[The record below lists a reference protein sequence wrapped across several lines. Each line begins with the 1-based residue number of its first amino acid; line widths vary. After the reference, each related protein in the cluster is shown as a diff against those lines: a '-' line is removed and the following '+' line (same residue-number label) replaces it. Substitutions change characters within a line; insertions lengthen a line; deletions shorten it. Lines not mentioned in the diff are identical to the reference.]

1 MASNIPANLTAPI
14 FTFDVQSGGNFE
26 AETRFIVLGHG
37 LPAGTLPEGGIA
49 LCNTKHDARLLVGAG
64 SMLESMFLAAR
75 RNAPTQEIWIGR
87 VADTGTAEIRTIT
100 VGTVPADGGQGVLQI
115 AGETISIEIAAG
127 ATANAVAS
135 AIAAAINGYYN
146 SLKGYS
152 LPFTATVSTNV
163 VTITARHKGTYA
175 AGIDIYIPVLDA
187 INAFNGVLTFAT
199 ATPGA
204 GVPSLTNVLAAM
216 NDDPFEIIVSAF
228 GDATS
233 LGLLDT
239 FLNEVSGRWS
249 YAQQIYGHAF
259 YPKTDTSSN
268 LASFALARDT
278 WHLSMI
284 PMLSGGGLAT
294 PEYQWV
300 SAFVARIAPWLG
312 GGANG
317 DVSRNQTGLVVQD
330 VLAPRDR
337 NYWMD
342 YATRDAMLKN
352 GVSTWSVN
360 RNGDVTID
368 KIITHQQTT
377 DGAPDTTF
385 RDIQAVFQVTYA
397 LKKFR
402 ADLAFEH
409 ANKALAQDN
418 PSNLDAVTTP
428 KDIRATLFHTYQSM
442 PGVLKNAIAVLPS
455 IVVTIDQDNP
465 NRVNAQ
471 LPMDRVNA
479 LDIFA
484 GLATVYS
491 QFTTSAATAS
501 L

>member
-1 MASNIPANLTAPI
+1 MASNIPAALTAPI

-26 AETRFIVLGHG
+26 SETREILLGYGLAAGVL
-37 LPAGTLPEGGIA
+37 AEGNIA
-49 LCNTKHDARLLVGAG
+49 LCNTREDARRLAGAG
-64 SMLESMFLAAR
+64 SMLETMFIATR
-75 RNAPTQEIWIGR
+75 RNAPAQEIWVGR

-100 VGTVPADGGQGVLQI
+100 VANVPAAGGQGVLQI
-115 AGETISIEIAAG
+115 AGEVISIDIVAG
-127 ATANAVAS
+127 ATAAQVAT
-135 AIAAAINGYYN
+135 ALGAAINAYYN
-146 SLKGYS
+146 RLKGYS
-152 LPFTATVSTNV
+152 LPFTATVAAAV
-163 VTITARHKGTYA
+163 VTLTARHKGVYA
-175 AGIDIYIPVLDA
+175 TGLDIYIPVLESV
-187 INAFNGVLTFAT
+187 NAFSGVLTFAT
-199 ATPGA
+199 TTPGA
-204 GVPSLTNVLAAM
+204 GVGSIANVLAAM
-216 NDDPFEIIVSAF
+216 NDDPFEIITSAF
-228 GDATS
+228 GDAAN
-233 LGLLDT
+233 LILAAA

-249 YAQQIYGHAF
+249 YGQQIYGHYF
-259 YPKTDTSSN
+259 YPKVDTSSN
-268 LASFALARDT
+268 LATFALARDN
-278 WHLSMI
+278 WHLTMI
-284 PMLSGGGLAT
+284 AQFSAGGFGT
-294 PEYQWV
+294 PDYMWV
-300 SAFVARIAPWLG
+300 AAQVGRIAAWLG

-337 NYWMD
+337 AYWMD

-352 GVSTWSVN
+352 GVSTWNVN
-360 RNGDVTID
+360 RNGDVVID

-377 DGAPDTTF
+377 NGAPDTTF
-385 RDIQAVFQVTYA
+385 RDIQAVYQVIYA

-402 ADLAFEH
+402 ADLAYEH
-409 ANKALAQDN
+409 SNKALAQEN
-418 PSNLDAVTTP
+418 PSNLDAISTP

-442 PGVLKNAIAVLPS
+442 PGVLKNSASVLPY

-491 QFTTSAATAS
+491 QFTTSAAMAS